1 MLSLKNSENISKS
14 VANWIDNQKEVAE
27 RLSVT
32 QAAMSKMLSAA
43 VALPLNRFL
52 QIVHILKPPKD
63 EVDKVFAMYL
73 ADLGISPDDMVLIF
87 RSYHENALPRSARE
101 TVHQL
106 VDRLQPHQL
115 DALEP
120 ILHMMTRDKA

>member
-1 MLSLKNSENISKS
+1 MQQNTNISQMVS
-14 VANWIDNQKEVAE
+14 SWVG
-27 RLSVT
+27 T
-32 QAAMSKMLSAA
+32 QRELAAQLQITPASLSAMLGGK
-43 VALPLNRFL
+43 VGLPLNRFL